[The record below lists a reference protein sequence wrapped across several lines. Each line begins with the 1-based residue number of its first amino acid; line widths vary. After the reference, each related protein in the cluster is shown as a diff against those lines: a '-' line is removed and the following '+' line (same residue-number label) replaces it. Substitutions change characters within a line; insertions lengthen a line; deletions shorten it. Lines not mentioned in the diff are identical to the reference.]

1 MKKVVVVL
9 LLLSALSIFSNC
21 TKTAEEKTSQRS
33 ELLENREWL
42 KNDMFSKMISA
53 SSDKD
58 FNMGKLE
65 QLLKTQYNVDLWDE
79 MRKLGLEVPAVVTPA
94 ARAAGINVDPAV
106 FFERLNIGEE
116 SKLYPYLIELTNSVT
131 EETTPEMLKSTLT
144 SIESR
149 LEMDI
154 NIPMKE
160 KESFCA
166 ALLLITT
173 NINSIEQA
181 LLATTATVGGR
192 TNGWFRTLWRVVRS
206 VVVTTVL
213 GAAIGALKRAD
224 GGGIVSLVG
233 AVVGGALAFHSA
245 ITAMS
250 NDTCYAAYGCNESPQ
265 GGIPSLANSFST
277 GWRQSCV
284 TGAC

>member
-9 LLLSALSIFSNC
+9 LLLSALSIFSQC

-53 SSDKD
+53 SVDKD

-94 ARAAGINVDPAV
+94 ARAAGINMDPAV
-106 FFERLNIGEE
+106 FFERLNISEE

-131 EETTPEMLKSTLT
+131 EETTSEMLKSALT
-144 SIESR
+144 SLESR
-149 LEMDI
+149 LEMDT

-166 ALLLITT
+166 ALLLVTA

-192 TNGWFRTLWRVVRS
+192 TVWFRIAWRFFRS
-206 VVVTTVL
+206 MVVTTVL
-213 GAAIGALKRAD
+213 GALPGLVKGDPIRAVLGAFA
-224 GGGIVSLVG
+224 G
-233 AVVGGALAFHSA
+233 FHSA
-245 ITAMS
+245 SQGMQ
-250 NDTCYAAYGCNESPQ
+250 NDTCYAAYGCKGSLRV
-265 GGIPSLANSFST
+265 GGPTSLST
-277 GWRQSCV
+277 GWKQSCL
-284 TGAC
+284 T